1 MRAELWP
8 VRLLRQGAEGGVP
21 PARTD
26 GGPRRKDTGYR
37 GIAVALG
44 ALAWRLSD
52 AAVRPGAG
60 RRDDC
65 ATFSACGVHPG
76 RICVTFVAGSKQD
89 MP

>member
-8 VRLLRQGAEGGVP
+8 ARLLRQGEEEVAP

-26 GGPRRKDTGYR
+26 GGPGRKDTGDR

-44 ALAWRLSD
+44 APAWRLSD
-52 AAVRPGAG
+52 AAVRFGSD